1 VTQVGSHGC
10 RCPAS
15 NPRLLLSLQVASVA
29 VLATVPSPW
38 RLASSRGR
46 RCLRLARS
54 ASRTRCARR
63 RHPANACGHWAPAA
77 HTFAIEPGND
87 VVASFKAVAV
97 EGRSVALREEA
108 DGDAPGAIRA

>member
-1 VTQVGSHGC
+1 VVGAACVG
-10 RCPAS
+10 A
-15 NPRLLLSLQVASVA
+15 LG
-29 VLATVPSPW
+29 LAH
-38 RLASSRGR
+38 A
-46 RCLRLARS
+46 LREA
-54 ASRTRCARR
+54 AP
-63 RHPANACGHWAPAA
+63 PANACGHWAPAA